1 MNITELLVGIGAQV
15 AQDVRTDNPTT
26 DGYVRAVARLMQ
38 HASKWAA
45 VSASGIKCVT
55 HYKNPIGEMHSCD
68 TAAIGACVA
77 CGQATCFQHAMI
89 SPADGKIVCYGCVG
103 VAQKM
108 ARKMGSQWRDQKQ
121 PPVQP
126 RDRPSSSGPRCTCRF
141 PWECDPNCPVPA
153 HSGRAARA
161 EHLDTLGLDADANW
175 EDVSRAFR
183 KLGRK
188 YHPDRATTARVHRT
202 NEAKFKKI
210 SEAFEW
216 LKANRESEA
225 A

>member
-1 MNITELLVGIGAQV
+1 MNIAELLVGFGAQV

-45 VSASGIKCVT
+45 VSASGIKCAT
-55 HYKNPIGEMHSCD
+55 HFKNPIGELHLCG

-77 CGQATCFQHAMI
+77 CGQATCFSHAMI
-89 SPADGKIVCYGCVG
+89 SPADGQIVCYGCVG

-108 ARKMGSQWRDQKQ
+108 AQKLGHQWREQKQ
-121 PPVQP
+121 PPPQP

-141 PWECDPNCPVPA
+141 PWECDPKCPVPA
-153 HSGRAARA
+153 HSGRAMRA
-161 EHLDTLGLDADANW
+161 EHLDTLGLDDDANW
-175 EDVSRAFR
+175 DQVRAAFK
-183 KLGRK
+183 KLALK
-188 YHPDRATTARVHRT
+188 YHPDRGTTARARSRA
-202 NEAKFKKI
+202 ESKFKKI

-216 LKANRESEA
+216 LKANKESEA